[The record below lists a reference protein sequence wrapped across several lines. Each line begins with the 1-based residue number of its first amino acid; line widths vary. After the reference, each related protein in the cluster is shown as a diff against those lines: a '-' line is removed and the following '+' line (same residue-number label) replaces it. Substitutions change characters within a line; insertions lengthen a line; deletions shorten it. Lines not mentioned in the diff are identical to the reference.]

1 MDNQEDAER
10 RRNVFVVFGRNTD
23 ARLAMF
29 EFLRSIG
36 LNPIEWN
43 RARALTGEATPYIG
57 TILDAAF
64 RVAQA
69 VVVLFTPDEIVSL
82 RPEYA
87 DSMSDPDLNPAS
99 QARPNVLFEAGMA
112 MGRDASRT
120 ILVELGRTRGLSDLT
135 GRYVVRMGNAPN
147 QRQELAERLRT
158 AGCNVDL
165 TGSDWYQSGRFKIPQ
180 DPDFSATSGQRTLGA
195 SDINDSGDW
204 TRSGK
209 FLLRINEPKSAGFGL
224 FTVLGEAKNEGGAIR
239 MAFITA
245 TFSNAAGQILGSAT
259 GAVSQIEAGESKT
272 FTLNSNDD
280 LTASVQSRIQI
291 DSAI

>member
-1 MDNQEDAER
+1 
-10 RRNVFVVFGRNTD
+10 
-23 ARLAMF
+23 
-29 EFLRSIG
+29 
-36 LNPIEWN
+36 
-43 RARALTGEATPYIG
+43 
-57 TILDAAF
+57 
-64 RVAQA
+64 
-69 VVVLFTPDEIVSL
+69 
-82 RPEYA
+82 
-87 DSMSDPDLNPAS
+87 
-99 QARPNVLFEAGMA
+99 
-112 MGRDASRT
+112 
-120 ILVELGRTRGLSDLT
+120 
-135 GRYVVRMGNAPN
+135 
-147 QRQELAERLRT
+147 
-158 AGCNVDL
+158 VDL
-165 TGSDWYQSGRFKIPQ
+165 TGSDWYQSGRFEIPQ
-180 DPDFSATSGQRTLGA
+180 DPDFSATSGQRIPGA